1 MSVGWNCLEPRGRNG
16 FTACSWSAFLAYR
29 LQEKALGGLKPAT
42 RRLLRQ
48 IAEGSAQGRSPKNQ
62 VKPQLKAGTVLL
74 REWHGR
80 TYRVTVLEQAFQYGR
95 ERFRSLSEVA
105 RRITGT
111 H

>member
-62 VKPQLKAGTVLL
+62 VKPQLKAGT
-74 REWHGR
+74 
-80 TYRVTVLEQAFQYGR
+80 YRVTVLEQAFQYGR